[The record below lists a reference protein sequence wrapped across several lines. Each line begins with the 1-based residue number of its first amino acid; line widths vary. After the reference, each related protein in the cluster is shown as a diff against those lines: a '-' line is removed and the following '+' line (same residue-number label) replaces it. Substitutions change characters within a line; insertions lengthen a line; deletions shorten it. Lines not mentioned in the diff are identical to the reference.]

1 MGLGVSGQRRDK
13 VGRINAQKGLKEPLK
28 LGATLK
34 PNLGLGFLPTA
45 TSFSRTFFMSLF
57 TAVEM
62 APRDPILGLNE
73 QFAADTNPHK
83 VNLGVGVYFDDNGK
97 LPLLQCVQAA
107 EKAMMDKPSARGY
120 LPIDGIAAYDA
131 AVKSLVFG
139 ADSEPVSSG
148 RVATVQGIGGTG
160 GLKIGADFLK
170 KVSPNA
176 KVLISDPSW
185 ENHRALF
192 ANAGFQVDSYAYY
205 DAEKRGVNFEGML
218 ASLNAAAAGTIVV
231 LHACCHNPTGYDI
244 TAAQWDQVIAVV
256 KSKNLTAFLDMAY
269 QGFGYGIAE
278 DGAVVG
284 KFVAA
289 GLNFFVSTSFSKS
302 FSLYGERVGALSV
315 VCADKEE
322 CSRVLSQLKIV
333 IRTNYSNPPIHGGA
347 VVAAVLAN
355 PEWRATWEKEL
366 GEMRVRIKAMRQ
378 KLVDGLK
385 AAGVKQDMSFITTQI
400 GMFSYS
406 GLSKDQMVRLRSEF
420 GVYGTDTG
428 RMCVAALNSKNID
441 YVCQAIAKVV

>member
-1 MGLGVSGQRRDK
+1 
-13 VGRINAQKGLKEPLK
+13 
-28 LGATLK
+28 
-34 PNLGLGFLPTA
+34 
-45 TSFSRTFFMSLF
+45 MSLF

-73 QFAADTNPHK
+73 QFAADTNPNK

-97 LPLLQCVQAA
+97 LPLLECVQSA
-107 EKAMMDKPSARGY
+107 EKAMMDKPTARGY

-139 ADSEPVSSG
+139 ADSEPVKSG

-170 KVSPNA
+170 KISPNA
-176 KVLISDPSW
+176 KVMISDPSW

-192 ANAGFQVDSYAYY
+192 TNAGFQVDSYAYY
-205 DAEKRGVNFEGML
+205 DAEKRGVNFDGML

-256 KSKNLTAFLDMAY
+256 KAKSLTPFLDMAY
-269 QGFGYGIAE
+269 QGFGHGIQE
-278 DGAVVG
+278 DGAVIG

-289 GLNFFVSTSFSKS
+289 GLNFLVSTSFSKS

-315 VCADKEE
+315 VCIDKEE
-322 CSRVLSQLKIV
+322 CGRVLSQLKIV
-333 IRTNYSNPPIHGGA
+333 IRSNYSTPPIHGGA

-366 GEMRVRIKAMRQ
+366 SEMRVRIKAMRQ

-406 GLSKDQMVRLRSEF
+406 GLNKDQMVRLRSEF

>member
-1 MGLGVSGQRRDK
+1 
-13 VGRINAQKGLKEPLK
+13 
-28 LGATLK
+28 
-34 PNLGLGFLPTA
+34 
-45 TSFSRTFFMSLF
+45 MSLF

-73 QFAADTNPHK
+73 QFAADTNPNK

-97 LPLLQCVQAA
+97 LPLLDCVQSA
-107 EKAMMDKPSARGY
+107 EKAMMDKPTARGY

-139 ADSEPVSSG
+139 ADSEPVTSG

-176 KVLISDPSW
+176 KVMISDPSW

-192 ANAGFQVDSYAYY
+192 TNAGFQVDSYAYY

-218 ASLNAAAAGTIVV
+218 ASLNAAAVGTIVV

-256 KSKNLTAFLDMAY
+256 KAKSLTPFLDMAY
-269 QGFGYGIAE
+269 QGFGHGIQE
-278 DGAVVG
+278 DGAVIG

-289 GLNFFVSTSFSKS
+289 GLNFLLSTSFSKS

-315 VCADKEE
+315 VCVDKEE
-322 CSRVLSQLKIV
+322 CGRVLSQLKIA

-366 GEMRVRIKAMRQ
+366 SEMRVRIKAMRQ
-378 KLVDGLK
+378 KLVDGLQ

-406 GLSKDQMVRLRSEF
+406 GLNKDQMVRLRTEF

-441 YVCQAIAKVV
+441 YVCQAIAKVI

>member
-1 MGLGVSGQRRDK
+1 
-13 VGRINAQKGLKEPLK
+13 
-28 LGATLK
+28 
-34 PNLGLGFLPTA
+34 
-45 TSFSRTFFMSLF
+45 MSLF
-57 TAVEM
+57 SAVEM

-73 QFAADTNPHK
+73 QFNADTNPKK
-83 VNLGVGVYFDDNGK
+83 VNLGVGVYFGDDGK

-107 EKAMMDKPSARGY
+107 EKTMMDKPTARGY
-120 LPIDGIAAYDA
+120 LPIDGIVAYDN

-139 ADSEPVSSG
+139 ADSEPVLSG
-148 RVATVQGIGGTG
+148 RVATVQAIGGTG

-170 KVSPNA
+170 RLNPNA

-192 ANAGFQVDSYAYY
+192 TNAGFEVDTYAYY
-205 DAEKRGVNFEGML
+205 DAVNRGVNFDAML
-218 ASLNAAAAGTIVV
+218 ASLNAASAGTIVV

-256 KSKNLTAFLDMAY
+256 KAKELTPFLDMAY
-269 QGFGYGIAE
+269 QGFGYGIQE
-278 DGAVVG
+278 DGAVIQ

-302 FSLYGERVGALSV
+302 FSLYGERVGGLSV
-315 VCADKEE
+315 LCADKEE
-322 CSRVLSQLKIV
+322 CARVLSQLKIV
-333 IRTNYSNPPIHGGA
+333 IRTNYSNPPTHGGA
-347 VVAAVLAN
+347 VVAAVLNN
-355 PEWRATWEKEL
+355 PELRALWETEL

-428 RMCVAALNSKNID
+428 RMCVAALNSKNIE
-441 YVCQAIAKVV
+441 YVCACIAKVM

>member
-1 MGLGVSGQRRDK
+1 
-13 VGRINAQKGLKEPLK
+13 
-28 LGATLK
+28 
-34 PNLGLGFLPTA
+34 
-45 TSFSRTFFMSLF
+45 MSLF

-73 QFAADTNPHK
+73 QFAADTNPNK

-97 LPLLQCVQAA
+97 LPLLECVQAA

-139 ADSEPVSSG
+139 ADSEPVKSG

-192 ANAGFQVDSYAYY
+192 ANAGFQVESYTYY
-205 DAEKRGVNFEGML
+205 DAEKRGVNFDGML

-244 TAAQWDQVIAVV
+244 TAAQWDQVIAAV
-256 KSKNLTAFLDMAY
+256 KAKNLTAFLDMAY
-269 QGFGYGIAE
+269 QGFGHGIAE
-278 DGAVVG
+278 DGAVIG

-322 CSRVLSQLKIV
+322 CGRVLSQLKIV

-347 VVAAVLAN
+347 VVAAVLAT
-355 PEWRATWEKEL
+355 PAGGATGAKEL

-406 GLSKDQMVRLRSEF
+406 GLTKDQMVRLRSEF

-441 YVCQAIAKVV
+441 YVCQAIAKVI